1 MRSRAL
7 SFQASGTRRIEE
19 AAPAR
24 TRRLISAPRSVDN
37 PAVSRILVAL
47 WVLAVLASAG
57 ALIGVVPW
65 AVAGAAGLVLSG
77 AIVVFSYKDD
87 PASFHRKVTMSD
99 MRRTTVTV
107 GVALAVII
115 AVVVLANH

>member
-1 MRSRAL
+1 
-7 SFQASGTRRIEE
+7 
-19 AAPAR
+19 
-24 TRRLISAPRSVDN
+24 
-37 PAVSRILVAL
+37 
-47 WVLAVLASAG
+47 VLAVLASAG